1 MDFTANKTLTNFL
14 PMAGFKRQRVDSD
27 KLYYTN
33 KTGSQIKIDFRS
45 KEIHFMNSRGET
57 LKVVTKTSDEEL
69 LNF

>member
-1 MDFTANKTLTNFL
+1 MDFIANKTLTNFL

-33 KTGSQIKIDFRS
+33 KKGSQIKIDLHS
-45 KEIHFMNSRGET
+45 KKIFFMNSKGET
-57 LKVVTKTSDEEL
+57 VKEVFKTTDEEL